1 MLSRKAQLP
10 SSLPQLSWLAEAPY
24 RCPDERWVKHVSV
37 WSSALPRLQH
47 PRETSCSRAS
57 PGSWLAPCQWQPGNT
72 SPLARSLTPRELI
85 REARLLDD
93 PEFEE
98 EELAQIYVERGV
110 EVDLARK
117 VAVQLM
123 AKDSLG
129 AHARAELGIS
139 EITTARPVQAALTS
153 AATFSVVQLRL
164 SLLFYYHHLTY

>member
-1 MLSRKAQLP
+1 
-10 SSLPQLSWLAEAPY
+10 
-24 RCPDERWVKHVSV
+24 
-37 WSSALPRLQH
+37 
-47 PRETSCSRAS
+47 
-57 PGSWLAPCQWQPGNT
+57 
-72 SPLARSLTPRELI
+72 
-85 REARLLDD
+85 LDD

-129 AHARAELGIS
+129 AHARDELGIS

-153 AATFSVVQLRL
+153 AATFSVGAAAPLALVLL
-164 SLLFYYHHLTY
+164 SPSDLLIPTASLTSKGLAEDPKGRGLVRGDGGGFLAGSLVAVLAVFGIFFLTLVF